1 MGKKST
7 KKLLAGLW
15 GYLLL
20 AAVIYLWFLP
30 SIGPGVIATLSG
42 LVVLYSLFQAPMWC
56 CAETRGGGLCR
67 NNAYG
72 ILLGCHLRQHKW
84 QKIKMAVKQQYWG
97 RLSRRVFQSVG
108 GQAAT
113 FSALAGMLS
122 ATVATVALILK

>member
-1 MGKKST
+1 MGS
-7 KKLLAGLW
+7 LW

-30 SIGPGVIATLSG
+30 SVGPGVIAALSG
-42 LVVLYSLFQAPMWC
+42 FVVLYSLFQAPMWC
-56 CAETRGGGLCR
+56 CAETRGGDLCR

-84 QKIKMAVKQQYWG
+84 QKVKMAVRQQYWG
-97 RLSRRVFQSVG
+97 RLCRRVFRSVG

-122 ATVATVALILK
+122 ASVATVTLIVK